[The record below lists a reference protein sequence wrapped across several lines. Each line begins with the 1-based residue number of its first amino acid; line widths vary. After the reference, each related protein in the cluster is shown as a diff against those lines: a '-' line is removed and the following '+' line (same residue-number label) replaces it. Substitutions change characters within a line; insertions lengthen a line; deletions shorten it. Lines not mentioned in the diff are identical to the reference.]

1 VSGPLGLPF
10 DEIWLIDFEF
20 LAPDGERPDVVCMV
34 ARELA
39 TGRLLR
45 LWHDQLGTEP
55 PFRTDDRVLFVGFML
70 AAEWSCFL
78 ELGWPIPSIS
88 IDLYLE
94 YRVEMNG
101 LQTPTGRGLLGALSH
116 HGLASITKQEKDEW
130 RERIMAGPPFTKPEV
145 VGILDYCQ
153 SDVDPLGS
161 LLERML
167 PAMRS
172 RHLGIGRA
180 IFRSRY
186 MAAVARMERFGIPID
201 TVMLDEL
208 TDRWDDIR
216 LDLIAQVDA
225 DYGVYEGTTFKMA
238 RFADYLKAEGI
249 AWPRVDD
256 NPRALKVDSDTF
268 GDMAKIYP
276 QLQPLKELRTSL
288 GEMKLNSITVG
299 ADSRNRTGLWA
310 FSTKTSRN
318 APSNSK
324 FIFGPAKWTR
334 CLITPEPGTG
344 LAYIDWSAQEVH
356 IGARLSQDPAMIA
369 AVESGD
375 PYLSFA
381 KMAGLAP
388 AEATKQTH
396 GAIRDRCK
404 TVVLGTGYGMGKHTL
419 AYRIG
424 GHVLEAAELLRRIKH
439 TWPVY
444 FEWCRDNQA
453 RAQLTGRM
461 ETVYG
466 WPLNVTE
473 MQKPNSLLNFPMQ
486 ANGAEMLRVA
496 CMLATEAGISVCAP
510 VHDAVLIEAPLDELD
525 ATIAETIAHMEAAAI
540 AVIGAVVP
548 ANVEQVIRPGQR
560 FSDAR
565 AEVMWNTVV
574 GLLER
579 RRVA

>member
-1 VSGPLGLPF
+1 
-10 DEIWLIDFEF
+10 
-20 LAPDGERPDVVCMV
+20 
-34 ARELA
+34 
-39 TGRLLR
+39 
-45 LWHDQLGTEP
+45 
-55 PFRTDDRVLFVGFML
+55 
-70 AAEWSCFL
+70 
-78 ELGWPIPSIS
+78 
-88 IDLYLE
+88 
-94 YRVEMNG
+94 
-101 LQTPTGRGLLGALSH
+101 
-116 HGLASITKQEKDEW
+116 
-130 RERIMAGPPFTKPEV
+130 
-145 VGILDYCQ
+145 
-153 SDVDPLGS
+153 
-161 LLERML
+161 
-167 PAMRS
+167 
-172 RHLGIGRA
+172 
-180 IFRSRY
+180 
-186 MAAVARMERFGIPID
+186 
-201 TVMLDEL
+201 
-208 TDRWDDIR
+208 
-216 LDLIAQVDA
+216 
-225 DYGVYEGTTFKMA
+225 
-238 RFADYLKAEGI
+238 
-249 AWPRVDD
+249 
-256 NPRALKVDSDTF
+256 
-268 GDMAKIYP
+268 
-276 QLQPLKELRTSL
+276 
-288 GEMKLNSITVG
+288 
-299 ADSRNRTGLWA
+299 
-310 FSTKTSRN
+310 
-318 APSNSK
+318 
-324 FIFGPAKWTR
+324 
-334 CLITPEPGTG
+334 

-404 TVVLGTGYGMGKHTL
+404 TVVLGTVYGMGEQTL